1 MNHLEP
7 TTRAPRRGMPAL
19 RAWAFPCLAATL
31 LLAATALSGC
41 TQTAPDTDTSR
52 HSIRL
57 TGRVVGHN
65 NAPVAGVAVS
75 LSRAGLT
82 DTTDALGRYVIT
94 RRKAPDETND
104 VVLDTLRYSMG
115 GQALARVNV
124 MQWIDTLPDI
134 QVIQRDISGLLDTEG
149 LTATRIEG
157 VLTGD
162 GIDEENP
169 VTAEFYYNP
178 LTGNYSGFL
187 FFPPVSSV
195 AHYSV
200 QINVYGAGDVLIGQ
214 SAPVPFNSF
223 AGNIT
228 VPAFTAGNSVPLA
241 SAGNDTAVAPGA
253 TVNLR
258 GTASDAFGGSI
269 TKWEWS
275 IAGSPFAQTSGGDTS
290 FSRATP
296 GAYVNVLRVTDNDG
310 NTALDTMI
318 AHMASHGTA
327 WVTRTS
333 GTPMSLNDVVW
344 AGTQFVAVGHSV
356 TLTSPDGLTWT
367 VHPQPSGRSLAHVV
381 WTGQNLI
388 AVPGNFLATNS
399 FEYYSSSDG
408 VTWSVGELPPLVRG
422 PGGQVNLSMAGNTV
436 LVSTPGAR
444 FITRSE
450 DHGVTW
456 VVDSL
461 PENTHEWDGP
471 TYGFNAYTK
480 HAGRLVGVGSN
491 GRTASSSG
499 DGLWTRHTHSGS
511 FPRPH
516 GGVYDYTMQAVASTG
531 THAVAVG
538 YAGHVM
544 RSADGIN
551 WLQPRVAGGIPPQD
565 GGSSQGDLFDVIWTG
580 EVLVAV
586 GTGYHLLSAD
596 GGANWSQIVLGKAE
610 MTALAWNGTRL
621 VAVGPMGRIITSP

>member
-1 MNHLEP
+1 RSPPPSFSTPWPGTTAASSGSRRRRPPYVITSCASTCTTVKASSRVAAWTFRSPARRATSSSRISPPPPSPRPRNAPSFRAPTPKTCHRKPQEILMNHLEP

-41 TQTAPDTDTSR
+41 TQTEPDTDTSR

-228 VPAFTAGNSVPLA
+228 VPAFP
-241 SAGNDTAVAPGA
+241 
-253 TVNLR
+253 
-258 GTASDAFGGSI
+258 
-269 TKWEWS
+269 
-275 IAGSPFAQTSGGDTS
+275 
-290 FSRATP
+290 
-296 GAYVNVLRVTDNDG
+296 
-310 NTALDTMI
+310 
-318 AHMASHGTA
+318 
-327 WVTRTS
+327 
-333 GTPMSLNDVVW
+333 
-344 AGTQFVAVGHSV
+344 
-356 TLTSPDGLTWT
+356 
-367 VHPQPSGRSLAHVV
+367 
-381 WTGQNLI
+381 
-388 AVPGNFLATNS
+388 
-399 FEYYSSSDG
+399 
-408 VTWSVGELPPLVRG
+408 
-422 PGGQVNLSMAGNTV
+422 
-436 LVSTPGAR
+436 
-444 FITRSE
+444 
-450 DHGVTW
+450 
-456 VVDSL
+456 
-461 PENTHEWDGP
+461 
-471 TYGFNAYTK
+471 
-480 HAGRLVGVGSN
+480 
-491 GRTASSSG
+491 
-499 DGLWTRHTHSGS
+499 
-511 FPRPH
+511 
-516 GGVYDYTMQAVASTG
+516 
-531 THAVAVG
+531 
-538 YAGHVM
+538 
-544 RSADGIN
+544 
-551 WLQPRVAGGIPPQD
+551 
-565 GGSSQGDLFDVIWTG
+565 
-580 EVLVAV
+580 
-586 GTGYHLLSAD
+586 
-596 GGANWSQIVLGKAE
+596 
-610 MTALAWNGTRL
+610 
-621 VAVGPMGRIITSP
+621 

>member
-7 TTRAPRRGMPAL
+7 KARASRKGMRSR
-19 RAWAFPCLAATL
+19 RAWALPCLAATM
-31 LLAATALSGC
+31 LLAVTALTAC
-41 TQTAPDTDTSR
+41 TQTEPDTDTSR
-52 HSIRL
+52 NSIRL
-57 TGRVVGHN
+57 TGRVVGNN

-75 LSRAGLT
+75 LSRTGLT

-94 RRKAPDETND
+94 RRKAADETD
-104 VVLDTLRYSMG
+104 DGVLDTLRYSMA

-162 GIDEENP
+162 GIDAENP
-169 VTAEFYYNP
+169 VKAEFYYNP

-228 VPAFTAGNSVPLA
+228 VPAFTAGNSVPRA

-258 GTASDAFGGSI
+258 GTASDAFGGNI

-275 IAGSPFAQTSGGDTS
+275 IAGSAFAQTSGGDTS

-296 GAYVNVLRVTDNDG
+296 GAYVNVLRVTDDDG

-327 WVTRTS
+327 WIERSS
-333 GTPMSLNDVVW
+333 GTSSPLTGVVW
-344 AGTQFVAVGHSV
+344 TGTQFVATGHPGSI
-356 TLTSPDGLTWT
+356 LTSPDGIVWTSRTVQGASAVLTDI
-367 VHPQPSGRSLAHVV
+367 V
-381 WTGQNLI
+381 WTGKKLI
-388 AVPGNFLATNS
+388 AIPAAIGFDSLYYTSEDGINWTRGS
-399 FEYYSSSDG
+399 F
-408 VTWSVGELPPLVRG
+408 PLIIFG
-422 PGGQVNLSMAGNTV
+422 PGHGLNLSTADSTVIVSGNH
-436 LVSTPGAR
+436 SN
-444 FITRSE
+444 FIARSE
-450 DHGVTW
+450 DHGATW
-456 VVDSL
+456 IVDTL
-461 PENTHEWDGP
+461 PPVLDPLDGP
-471 TYGFNAYTK
+471 LTGFNAVTR
-480 HAGRLVGVGSN
+480 HGGRLVAFGPN
-491 GRTASSSG
+491 GQTASSPG
-499 DGLWTRHTHSGS
+499 NGTWTRHTSS
-511 FPRPH
+511 ATYSSPWPP
-516 GGVYDYTMQAVASTG
+516 GGVHAYTMLSAISAG
-531 THAVAVG
+531 THVVAVG
-538 YAGHVM
+538 YSTNVM
-544 RSADGIN
+544 RSVDGIN
-551 WLQPRVAGGIPPQD
+551 WVAPRRSIPD
-565 GGSSQGDLFDVIWTG
+565 LETSSQVSLQDVVWTG
-580 EVLVAV
+580 HTLAAV
-586 GTGYHLLSAD
+586 GNGFIMLSAD
-596 GGANWSQIVLGKAE
+596 AGAHWAPLATPNSLTAIAWS
-610 MTALAWNGTRL
+610 GTRL
-621 VAVGPMGRIITSP
+621 VAVGTNGSIITSP